1 VLGVVWRCVRSR
13 EVTSCFCELTCTP
26 LCCCCFCHSQNISK
40 YQDDPEVMK
49 VLEKVTEIFAPQMQ
63 QQGMQK

>member
-1 VLGVVWRCVRSR
+1 ML
-13 EVTSCFCELTCTP
+13 L
-26 LCCCCFCHSQNISK
+26 LLLSQNISK
-40 YQDDPEVMK
+40 YQGDPEVMK